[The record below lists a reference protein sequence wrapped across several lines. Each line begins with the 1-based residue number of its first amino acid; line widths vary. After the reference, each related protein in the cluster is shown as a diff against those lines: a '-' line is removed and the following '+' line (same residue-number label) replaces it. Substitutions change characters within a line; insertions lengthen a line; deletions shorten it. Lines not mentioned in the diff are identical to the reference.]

1 MENITSPNNELIKKI
16 KSLKDKKYRKFYGE
30 YLVEGEHMVREAI
43 LTGQNIVCVV
53 CQTTSYEKFEHTLQP
68 IQNLVKLVPP
78 NLFSQLS
85 ETVTPQGILAIL
97 SMRPSKEFI
106 PYKPFLV
113 LDRLQDPGNLGTI
126 IRTAAAT
133 GFRDIVLLQ
142 TVDPFN
148 PKTVRS
154 SSSGIFFTSF
164 YPMQQEE
171 LLALLQ
177 KEHIPLY
184 TADAGGE
191 NIFTFQI
198 NEPVYGL
205 AIGNE
210 AAGPSDALIEAS
222 TSLVAL
228 PMLREMESLN
238 AGISASVLMYLCN
251 GKNIHNE

>member
-30 YLVEGEHMVREAI
+30 YFVEGEHMVREAI
-43 LTGQNIVCVV
+43 FTGQNIVRVV
-53 CQTTSYEKFEHTLQP
+53 CQDNMFSKYEHTLQP
-68 IQNLVKLVPP
+68 IQHLVTLVPP
-78 NLFSQLS
+78 SLFSQLS

-97 SMRPSKEFI
+97 SMRPSNEFI

-154 SSSGIFFTSF
+154 SSSGIFFTTF

-177 KEHIPLY
+177 KQNIPLY

-191 NIFTFQI
+191 NVFNFENNQ
-198 NEPVYGL
+198 PVYAL

-210 AAGPSDALIEAS
+210 AAGPSEELIQAS
-222 TSLVAL
+222 TSLIAL

-238 AGISASVLMYLCN
+238 AGVSASVLMYIFN
-251 GKNIHNE
+251 GKNIHKE